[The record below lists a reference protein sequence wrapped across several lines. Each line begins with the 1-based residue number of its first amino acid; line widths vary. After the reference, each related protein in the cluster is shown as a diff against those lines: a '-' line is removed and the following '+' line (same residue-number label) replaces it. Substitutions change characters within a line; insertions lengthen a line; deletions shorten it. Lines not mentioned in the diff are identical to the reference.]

1 MRPFDALIIG
11 GGAAGLWC
19 AITAG
24 RRGRRVAVLDHAER
38 LGRKILISG
47 GGRCNFTN
55 LHASPANYLSANPHF
70 CTSALAR
77 FRPED
82 FVREIELAGIAYH
95 EKKLGQLFCDGRAT
109 QIVALLLDA
118 CAAAGVELVTSC
130 RIEQVARVEA
140 FVVQTSLGAFTAPRL
155 VVATGGLSLPPTGAS
170 DLGYRLARQF
180 GCAMVET
187 APALVPLTLPEA
199 DGLAGLSGLSTD
211 CTVSAGGTA
220 FREHLLVTHRGL
232 SGPAILQASS
242 YWHAGAA
249 LEIDLLPDQDAHEL
263 FTTARAA
270 GSATLG
276 SVLATRLPKRLA
288 QWWLAGHGGDRPL
301 QGLGAPALVAL
312 AEQLH
317 RWRVVPAGSEG
328 YRTAEVTR
336 GGVDTHGLSS
346 QTMEARAQPGLHFI
360 GEVVDVTGWLGGY
373 NFQWA
378 WASGHAAGNAL

>member
-1 MRPFDALIIG
+1 VRSFDALIIG

-55 LHASPANYLSANPHF
+55 LHANPTNYLSANPHF

-82 FVREIELAGIAYH
+82 FLREVESHGIAYH
-95 EKKLGQLFCDGRAT
+95 EKKLGQLFCDGQAK
-109 QIVALLLDA
+109 QIVDLLLVE
-118 CAAAGVELVTSC
+118 CAAAGVEIATSC
-130 RIEQVARVEA
+130 RVDGVVRQDA
-140 FVVQTSLGAFTAPRL
+140 FVVATSCGDFSAARL
-155 VVATGGLSLPPTGAS
+155 VIATGGLSLPPTGAS
-170 DLGYRLARQF
+170 DLGYRIARQF
-180 GCAMVET
+180 GCAVVET
-187 APALVPLTLPEA
+187 APALVPLTLPA
-199 DGLAGLSGLSTD
+199 AAGLAELSGLSADSVVT
-211 CTVSAGGTA
+211 AGGRS
-220 FREHLLVTHRGL
+220 FRENILITHRGL

-242 YWHAGAA
+242 YWRAGEA
-249 LEIDLLPDQDAHEL
+249 LEIDLLPDQDAASL
-263 FTTARAA
+263 FDRARATGA
-270 GSATLG
+270 GTLG
-276 SVLATRLPKRLA
+276 SVLGERLPKRLA

-301 QGLGAPALVAL
+301 HALSAHALTAL
-312 AEQLH
+312 ATELQH
-317 RWRVVPAGSEG
+317 WRVVPAGSEG

-346 QTMEARAQPGLHFI
+346 KDMEARAQPGLHFI

-378 WASGHAAGNAL
+378 WASGHAAGSAL